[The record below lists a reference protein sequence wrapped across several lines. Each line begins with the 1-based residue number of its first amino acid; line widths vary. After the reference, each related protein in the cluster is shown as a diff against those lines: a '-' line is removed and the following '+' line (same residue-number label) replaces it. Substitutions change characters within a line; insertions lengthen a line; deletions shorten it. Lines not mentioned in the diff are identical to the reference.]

1 MKIKLILI
9 SYLIVFSHLGFT
21 LDTKGCKDLSLGES
35 YLNANNPAYLQL
47 NNYKYVNQKLPP
59 KLRYLD
65 NYRIIASAQF
75 TESQFI
81 NAIQN
86 KGKVVDVDLRAEYH
100 GFNNGIPFSYI
111 ALPYDNVNFGK
122 SQDIILKEEHQ
133 ILYNDLVHDKYIKFY
148 RNNLKDIPNV
158 NSPTM
163 CMASSIKSES
173 DLVAKYN
180 QEYYR
185 ITATDHLALSPDNI
199 DHLLALYDAR
209 LKSNPNQWV
218 YLHCQGGAGRTTT
231 ATAILIMLKQKS
243 AKSLMPFDELIKYV
257 EQVSSYRL
265 VPNCRASDKS
275 YRCQAKWQRYQMLQQ
290 VYDFV
295 QKRNGQESY
304 TSWASRH

>member
-21 LDTKGCKDLSLGES
+21 LDTKGCTELSLGES

-122 SQDIILKEEHQ
+122 SQDVILRQEQQ
-133 ILYNDLVHDKYIKFY
+133 ILYDNLAHNKYIKFY
-148 RNNLKDIPNV
+148 SNNLKHVPDV

-209 LKSNPNQWV
+209 LESNPNQWV
-218 YLHCQGGAGRTTT
+218 YLHCQGGDGRTTT

-243 AKSLMPFDELIKYV
+243 NKSLMPFDELIKYV
-257 EQVSSYRL
+257 EQVSSYKL
-265 VPNCRASDKS
+265 VPSCSTLDKS

>member
-1 MKIKLILI
+1 MKNKSIFILL
-9 SYLIVFSHLGFT
+9 SIVFSYQSFAGET
-21 LDTKGCKDLSLGES
+21 QDCKAPLLGES
-35 YLNANNPAYLQL
+35 YLNAANPAYLQL
-47 NNYKYVNQKLPP
+47 NNYKYLNQKLPA

-65 NYRIIASAQF
+65 NYKIIASAQF
-75 TESQFI
+75 SESQFI

-86 KGKVVDVDLRAEYH
+86 KGKVIDVDLRAEYH

-122 SQDIILKEEHQ
+122 SQDIILKDEHQ
-133 ILYNDLVHDKYIKFY
+133 ILYNGLANDKYIKFY
-148 RNNLKDIPNV
+148 RNNLKHVPDM

-163 CMASSIKSES
+163 CLTSNIKSES

-185 ITATDHLALSPDNI
+185 ITATDHLAMSPDNI
-199 DHLLALYDAR
+199 DRLLALYDER
-209 LKSNPNQWV
+209 LKSNPSQWV

-243 AKSLMPFDELIKYV
+243 SESLMPFDQLIKYV
-257 EQVSSYRL
+257 EQVSSYKL
-265 VPNCRASDKS
+265 VPSCNASDKS

-290 VYDFV
+290 VYNFV
-295 QKRNGQESY
+295 QKRKGQESY
-304 TSWASRH
+304 TSWTSRN